1 MNEATNSAHDQFP
14 VFAKIIAK
22 LCTLAQSHEFGKA
35 SHLT

>member
-1 MNEATNSAHDQFP
+1 MNEDTNSTHDQYP

-35 SHLT
+35 SRLT